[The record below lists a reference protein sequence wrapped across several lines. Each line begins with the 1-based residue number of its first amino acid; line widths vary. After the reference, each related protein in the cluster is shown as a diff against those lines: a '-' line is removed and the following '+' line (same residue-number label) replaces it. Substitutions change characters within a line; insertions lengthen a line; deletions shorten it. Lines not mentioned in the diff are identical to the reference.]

1 MAEMS
6 SGEEQIKRIYDKLQQ
21 LLKQHTS
28 LQKENQLLRE
38 ELETAQKQVAQYQE
52 TAEALKQQVSILQL
66 GNGQMSEEDKKE
78 FEKKLTTYIKEIDRC
93 IAMLSE

>member
-1 MAEMS
+1 MS

-21 LLKQHTS
+21 LLKQHAS

-38 ELETAQKQVAQYQE
+38 ELESAQKQVAQYQE

-66 GNGQMSEEDKKE
+66 GNGQMGEEDKKE
-78 FEKKLTTYIKEIDRC
+78 FEKKLNTYIKEIDRC

>member
-1 MAEMS
+1 MS

-21 LLKQHTS
+21 LLKQHAS

-38 ELETAQKQVAQYQE
+38 ELESAQKQVGQYQE

-66 GNGQMSEEDKKE
+66 GNGQMGEEDKKE
-78 FEKKLTTYIKEIDRC
+78 FEKKLNTYIKEIDRC

>member
-21 LLKQHTS
+21 LLKQHAS

-38 ELETAQKQVAQYQE
+38 ELETAQKQVTQYQE

>member
-21 LLKQHTS
+21 LLKQHAS

-38 ELETAQKQVAQYQE
+38 ELGSAQKQVAQYQE

-66 GNGQMSEEDKKE
+66 GNGQMGEEDKKE
-78 FEKKLTTYIKEIDRC
+78 FEKKLNTYIKEIDRC

>member
-1 MAEMS
+1 MADMS

-21 LLKQHTS
+21 LLKQHAS

-38 ELETAQKQVAQYQE
+38 ELERAQKQVTQYQG